1 MKNLKGTVLITGA
14 AGFIGSALTIKFLN
28 EGYKVVGIDNLN
40 NYYDKALKLKRIER
54 IEDTA
59 KSKNNWEFVFGSIE
73 NNKFIRNVFK
83 KYFPDIVVNLAAQ
96 AGVRHSINNP
106 ASYVKSNLVGFHN
119 ILDASV
125 CNKVKHLVFASSS
138 SVYGGNKKI
147 PFTENDSVDHP
158 VSFYAATKKSNEI
171 IAHSY
176 SHLYNLPI
184 TGLRYFTVYGPWGRP
199 DMAPMIFTKSIL
211 GGEIIKVFN
220 YGKMERDFTFIDDI
234 VEGTYKCCLKP
245 ATSDEHF
252 FKKKPDPSL
261 SFAPYRIFNIG
272 NTNKIPLLYFI
283 SLLEDELGIKAKK
296 KLLPIQPGD
305 VEKTQS
311 DLNKIDSWIG
321 YKPKIN
327 FKDGIKK
334 FIDWYISFYGYN

>member
-28 EGYKVVGIDNLN
+28 EGYKVVGVDNLN
-40 NYYDKALKLKRIER
+40 NYYDKTLKLKRIER
-54 IEDTA
+54 IKDTA

-96 AGVRHSINNP
+96 AGVRHSIKNP

-252 FKKKPDPSL
+252 FEKKPDPSL

-283 SLLEDELGIKAKK
+283 SLLEEELGIKAKK
-296 KLLPIQPGD
+296 QLLPIQPGD

-327 FKDGIKK
+327 FKEGIKK

>member
-1 MKNLKGTVLITGA
+1 MKNLNGTVLITGA
-14 AGFIGSALTIKFLN
+14 AGFIGSALTIKFLK

-40 NYYDKALKLKRIER
+40 DYYDKSLKIKRIEL

-59 KSKNNWEFVFGSIE
+59 KSKKNWEFIFGSIE
-73 NNKFIRNVFK
+73 NDKFIGNVFK
-83 KYFPDIVVNLAAQ
+83 KYSPAIVVNLAAQ
-96 AGVRHSINNP
+96 AGVRYSIENP
-106 ASYVKSNLVGFHN
+106 SSYVKSNLVGFHN
-119 ILDASV
+119 ILEASV

-176 SHLYNLPI
+176 SHLFNLPI

-199 DMAPMIFTKSIL
+199 DMAPMIFTKSIM
-211 GGEIIKVFN
+211 GGELIKVFN

-245 ATSDEHF
+245 ATSDEDF

-272 NTNKIPLLYFI
+272 NTKKIPLLYFI
-283 SLLEDELGIKAKK
+283 SLIEDELGIKAKK
-296 KLLPIQPGD
+296 ELLPIQPGD

-311 DLNKIDSWIG
+311 DLNKINGWIG
-321 YKPKIN
+321 YKPRVN
-327 FKDGIKK
+327 FKEGIKK